1 MIFSRL
7 FSWLENKK
15 KFNYLKNQKNNELI
29 FELKVEGI
37 TDEKI
42 LSAIKKVPRELFVEQ
57 HLIKE
62 AYQNNALPTDCG
74 QTVSQPYVVAYMISF
89 LNLKNTDK
97 ILEIGTGTGWQTAI
111 LSHLCK
117 EVFTIER
124 FNVLLNK
131 AKKNI
136 AKLNIKNVNYKLGNG
151 IMGWGQKV
159 LFDAIII
166 SATSG
171 VIPEKLLENLKSNG
185 RLIMPKKYHTGNQKL
200 LLINKK
206 NENHF
211 DEEELLDVKF
221 VPLLNKDSVK

>member
-1 MIFSRL
+1 ML
-7 FSWLENKK
+7 FSGLFTWLENKK
-15 KFNYLKNQKNNELI
+15 KFTYLKNQKNDELI
-29 FELKVEGI
+29 FELKDEGI
-37 TDEKI
+37 VDEKI

-57 HLIKE
+57 HSINDS
-62 AYQNNALPTDCG
+62 YRNDALPSACG
-74 QTVSQPYVVAYMISF
+74 QTISQPYVVAFMVQS

-136 AKLNIKNVNYKLGNG
+136 AKLNIKNINYKLGNG
-151 IMGWGQKV
+151 IKGWGQKV
-159 LFDAIII
+159 LFEAIII
-166 SATSG
+166 NATSE
-171 VIPEKLLENLKSNG
+171 VIPEQLLKSLKLGG
-185 RLIMPKKYHTGNQKL
+185 RLIMPKKYPTGNQKL

-211 DEEELLDVKF
+211 EKKESLNVKF

>member
-89 LNLKNTDK
+89 LNLKNTDN

-166 SATSG
+166 SATSE

-211 DEEELLDVKF
+211 DKEELLDVKF